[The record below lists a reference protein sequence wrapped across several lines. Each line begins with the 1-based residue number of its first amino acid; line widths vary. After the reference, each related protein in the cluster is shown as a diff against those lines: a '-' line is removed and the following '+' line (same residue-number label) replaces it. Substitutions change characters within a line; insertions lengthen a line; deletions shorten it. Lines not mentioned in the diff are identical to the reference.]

1 MNRYLGI
8 IPCIS
13 LTVLG
18 FPMLTHAETSFYL
31 AYPPP
36 DHTTTAEQIFFIGTA
51 PTTAEVS
58 INDQVITRSEQGHF
72 APSFPLKIGENRFI
86 LRYQDQT
93 IERVITR
100 IPTQREIPR
109 DLAFGK
115 DSLTPN
121 TDITRLRD
129 ELVCFS
135 AIALPQAKV
144 SVEIGGQT
152 ISLFPQTEQ
161 RELVPNQAIYTPS
174 TEYNLPTPTGYY
186 QGCTSFAETGFLGY
200 PIFKLNWGDRLL
212 VERGKGKITIV
223 APKDLQVIRIKSDRA
238 VTRSG
243 PGTNYSRLTPL
254 PKGTRGRVTAKEGE
268 WLRLDYGFW
277 VKETE
282 TEVIPQ
288 AIPPQSVIRMV
299 TTRQSPDKTEIIFPL
314 EIPIPLTL
322 QQGDDTLTLTLYN
335 TIAQT
340 DTIRFDDHP
349 WLKRLDWQ
357 QIAPNQVQYQLR
369 FKTNQQWGYDY
380 RYEQNN
386 LILSIN
392 HPPRITKQSLLPLQ
406 NITIVLDPGHGGQES
421 GARGPTG
428 YPEKDINLLIS
439 QLLAQKLRQK
449 GATVYLTREDDRELS
464 LQQRVDLIAK
474 INPTIALSIHYN
486 ALPDGGDALHT
497 MGISTFW
504 YHPQA
509 HSLAVFIH
517 NYLVNKLQRPDYGIY
532 WNNLA
537 LTRTHYVPTIL
548 LELGFLINP
557 VEFEWITNPQEQY
570 KLVNTLSEAIA
581 LWFSQLETIE

>member
-1 MNRYLGI
+1 MNRYLGL

-13 LTVLG
+13 LTVIA
-18 FPMLTHAETSFYL
+18 FPVMIRAETSFYL
-31 AYPPP
+31 AYPPTG
-36 DHTTTAEQIFFIGTA
+36 HTTTAEQIFFIGTA
-51 PTTAEVS
+51 PTAAEVS

-72 APSFPLKIGENRFI
+72 APSLPLKIGENRFI

-100 IPTQREIPR
+100 IPTQVEIPT
-109 DLAFGK
+109 DLAFGE

-129 ELVCFS
+129 ELVCFG
-135 AIALPQAKV
+135 AIAPDHANV

-152 ISLFPQTEQ
+152 ISLFPQSEQ
-161 RELVPNQAIYTPS
+161 RELVPNQAIYTPIS
-174 TEYNLPTPTGYY
+174 EYNLTASRGYY
-186 QGCTSFAETGFLGY
+186 QGCTTFTETGFLGH
-200 PIFKLNWGDRLL
+200 PIFKLNWRDRQL
-212 VERGKGKITIV
+212 VETGKSKITIV
-223 APKDLQVIRIKSDRA
+223 ALQDLGVIRIKSDRA
-238 VTRSG
+238 VTRTG
-243 PGTNYSRLTPL
+243 PGTDYSRLTPL
-254 PKGTRGRVTAKEGE
+254 PEGTRARVTAKEGE

-282 TEVIPQ
+282 TQTIPQ
-288 AIPPQSVIRMV
+288 AIPPQSAIRVV
-299 TTRQSPDKTEIIFPL
+299 TTRKSPGQTEIIFPL
-314 EIPIPLTL
+314 EIPIPLTI

-349 WLKRLDWQ
+349 WIQRLDWQ
-357 QIAPNQVQYQLR
+357 QITPNQVQYQLR

-392 HPPRITKQSLLPLQ
+392 HPPRITQQSLLPLQ
-406 NITIVLDPGHGGQES
+406 NITIVLDPGHGGKES

-428 YPEKDINLLIS
+428 YPEKEINLLIS

-464 LQQRVDLIAK
+464 LQERVDFIAK

-486 ALPDGGDALHT
+486 ALPDGGDALNT
-497 MGISTFW
+497 MGVSTFW

-517 NYLVNKLQRPDYGIY
+517 NHLVNKLQRPDYGIY

-537 LTRTHYVPTIL
+537 LTRPQQVPTIL

-557 VEFEWITNPQEQY
+557 VEFEWITNPEAQY
-570 KLVNTLSEAIA
+570 QLVDSLSEAIA
-581 LWFSQLETIE
+581 LWFSQLE